1 MIEMTGLTGKAGEE
15 LIMILHTT
23 VTMNGYL
30 DILKNRNVIVF
41 SGRST
46 LRSMISSSAKAD
58 TLLNIFDRLTV
69 ILRVVNSKSR
79 KVKIQEFKI
88 YCNETYE
95 FILSAYPP
103 PEIQISPTLHKLL
116 AHSWEVMESSN
127 CGRGLGNLS
136 EGGLE
141 ACNKLLRRYRS
152 RLSRKTSQDDNL
164 RDTIRR
170 LFILGDPEL
179 SDVRLKVAEKCQI
192 CKVPGHTRGDCN
204 GVHGPMAYIDSVV
217 NSFFW

>member
-1 MIEMTGLTGKAGEE
+1 MGD
-15 LIMILHTT
+15 H
-23 VTMNGYL
+23 
-30 DILKNRNVIVF
+30 
-41 SGRST
+41 
-46 LRSMISSSAKAD
+46 LRSAKAD
-58 TLLNIFDRLTV
+58 TLLNLFDRLTV

-95 FILSAYPP
+95 FILTTYPP
-103 PEIQISPTLHKLL
+103 PEIQISPTLHKVL

-127 CGRGLGNLS
+127 CERWLGNLS

-141 ACNKLLRRYRS
+141 ACNKLLRRCRS
-152 RLSRKTSQDDNL
+152 WLSRKTSQDDNL

-179 SDVRLKVAEKCQI
+179 SDVRLRLLKNAKFVKSRGIQE
-192 CKVPGHTRGDCN
+192 VRGDCN
-204 GVHGPMAYIDSVV
+204 SVYGLYGLTLI
-217 NSFFW
+217 NLSPIFQL